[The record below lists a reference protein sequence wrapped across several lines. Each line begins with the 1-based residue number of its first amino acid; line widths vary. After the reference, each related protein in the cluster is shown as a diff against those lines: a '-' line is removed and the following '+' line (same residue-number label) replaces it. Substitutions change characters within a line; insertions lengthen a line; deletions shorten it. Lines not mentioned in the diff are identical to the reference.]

1 MQTSQSTEDSSLKTS
16 FERNPHSVAAASQP
30 LSCSFVFTS
39 SKIGNAS
46 QSGSQGLPESQQTA
60 PPVSCALSSTQVTIH
75 AYGASH
81 ALPESSIFSRRGSNS
96 RPSLIRPIR
105 VLPDELP
112 SPSRQQCSQSKMTTA
127 KVPPKPSMHF
137 YLEAVK
143 RATRFQPLLVPP
155 SYRETFK
162 PPHTLL
168 LNHKSSL
175 PGPEVTS
182 SAQTL
187 LSSQDS
193 LAVQSIVP
201 NPSDQ
206 SDSDGCDREEGTH
219 SDDNTHF
226 SYEYPRTTPVFR

>member
-1 MQTSQSTEDSSLKTS
+1 MQTSQSTEDTPLKPF
-16 FERNPHSVAAASQP
+16 FERNLHSVAAASQP

-46 QSGSQGLPESQQTA
+46 QSGYRGLPQSQQTA

-81 ALPESSIFSRRGSNS
+81 ALPESSIFSRRDSNS
-96 RPSLIRPIR
+96 RQSLIRPIR

-112 SPSRQQCSQSKMTTA
+112 LPRQQRSQSKITTA

-143 RATRFQPLLVPP
+143 RATRLQPLLVPP
-155 SYRETFK
+155 SCRETFK
-162 PPHTLL
+162 PHTLL

-175 PGPEVTS
+175 PSPEVTS

-193 LAVQSIVP
+193 LTVQSIVP
-201 NPSDQ
+201 NSSDQ
-206 SDSDGCDREEGTH
+206 SDSDGYDREEGTH
-219 SDDNTHF
+219 SDNNTHF
-226 SYEYPRTTPVFR
+226 NYEYTRTTPVFR

>member
-1 MQTSQSTEDSSLKTS
+1 MQTSQSTEDTSLKTS
-16 FERNPHSVAAASQP
+16 FERNPHSVAAVSQP

-39 SKIGNAS
+39 SKIGKAS
-46 QSGSQGLPESQQTA
+46 QSGSRGLPEFQQTA
-60 PPVSCALSSTQVTIH
+60 PPVTCGLSSTQVTIH

-112 SPSRQQCSQSKMTTA
+112 SPSGQQRSQSKMTTA

-143 RATRFQPLLVPP
+143 RATRLQPLLVPP
-155 SYRETFK
+155 SCRETFK

-168 LNHKSSL
+168 LNHKS
-175 PGPEVTS
+175 GPEVTS

-187 LSSQDS
+187 LSPQDS

-201 NPSDQ
+201 NSSDQ

-219 SDDNTHF
+219 SDDNTRF
-226 SYEYPRTTPVFR
+226 NYEYARTTPVFR